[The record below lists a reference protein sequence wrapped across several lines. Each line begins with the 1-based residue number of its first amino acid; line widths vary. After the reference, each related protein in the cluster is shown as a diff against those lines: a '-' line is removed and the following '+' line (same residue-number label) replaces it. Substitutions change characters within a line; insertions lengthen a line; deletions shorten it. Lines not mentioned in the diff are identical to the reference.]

1 MIVVDSS
8 ALVAISLLEAEAADF
23 STLIRSSS
31 GPRMS
36 AANVLETL
44 MVLDG
49 RTGTD
54 NRPELRSMIE
64 LMDLRIEPVT
74 ARQVWLAHDAFRRF
88 GKGFHPARLNYGDC
102 FAYALARELDMP
114 LLFKGDDFP
123 LTDIR
128 PAI

>member
-1 MIVVDSS
+1 MIQS
-8 ALVAISLLEAEAADF
+8 A
-23 STLIRSSS
+23 T
-31 GPRMS
+31 GPRVS
-36 AANVLETL
+36 TANVLETL

-49 RTGTD
+49 RNGAD
-54 NRPELRSMIE
+54 NRPEVLAMIE
-64 LMDLRIEPVT
+64 LLGLQIEPVT
-74 ARQVWLAHDAFRRF
+74 TRQVWLAHDAFRHF
-88 GKGFHPARLNYGDC
+88 SKGFHPARLNFGDC

>member
-8 ALVAISLLEAEAADF
+8 ALVAISLLEIEAAEF
-23 STLIRSSS
+23 AASIQSSNA
-31 GPRMS
+31 PRIS

-49 RTGTD
+49 RTGAD
-54 NRPELRSMIE
+54 NRPELLSMVE
-64 LMDLRIEPVT
+64 RLGLCIEPVT
-74 ARQVWLAHDAFRRF
+74 TRQIWIAHEAFRRF
-88 GKGFHPARLNYGDC
+88 GKGFHAARLNFGDC

>member
-8 ALVAISLLEAEAADF
+8 ALVAISLLEVEAAGF
-23 STLIRSSS
+23 TAMIQSAT
-31 GPRMS
+31 GPRVS
-36 AANVLETL
+36 TANVLETL

-49 RTGTD
+49 RNGAD
-54 NRPELRSMIE
+54 NRPEVLAMIE
-64 LMDLRIEPVT
+64 LLGLQIEPVT
-74 ARQVWLAHDAFRRF
+74 TRQVWLAHDAFRHF
-88 GKGFHPARLNYGDC
+88 GKGFHPARLNFGDC

>member
-1 MIVVDSS
+1 
-8 ALVAISLLEAEAADF
+8 
-23 STLIRSSS
+23 
-31 GPRMS
+31 MS

>member
-8 ALVAISLLEAEAADF
+8 ALVAISLLEAEAVAF
-23 STLIRSSS
+23 SALIRSSS
-31 GPRMS
+31 EPCIS

-49 RTGTD
+49 RTGAD

-64 LMDLRIEPVT
+64 LLDLRIEPVT
-74 ARQVWLAHDAFRRF
+74 TRQVWLAHDAFRRF
-88 GKGFHPARLNYGDC
+88 GRGFHPARLNYGDC
-102 FAYALARELDMP
+102 FAYALARELEMP
-114 LLFKGDDFP
+114 LLFKGGDFP
-123 LTDIR
+123 LTDVR